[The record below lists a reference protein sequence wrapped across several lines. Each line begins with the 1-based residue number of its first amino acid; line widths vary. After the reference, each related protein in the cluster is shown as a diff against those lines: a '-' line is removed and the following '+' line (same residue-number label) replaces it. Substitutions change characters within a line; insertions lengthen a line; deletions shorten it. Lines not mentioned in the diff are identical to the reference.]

1 MAKGKKGW
9 FNHSQDVNEQDAVES
24 NSAEEK
30 EREYSLEE
38 LFELAYL
45 AYRDSA
51 DATDLLNRSEF
62 KESIASDENWIKNY
76 LTEIQYAAY
85 LKAIGMDESSDVNE
99 SETYIPE
106 NNPDSSDEALEILS
120 EGLENSVKEIMKEAE
135 PEELKSE
142 GMLTPEPDYGAA
154 AKISMTADE
163 PATVSELEE
172 ENTDEEFLQEEQEPE
187 HKADKIEV
195 TEVETVQHNS
205 DTNEILNALREVF
218 VGKGEEEEKHTD
230 MTDNELEYIFNNK
243 ELLAKLRQSVY
254 CAPDDPGMD
263 DELRKMD
270 LDELFEQLLRINGV
284 TRKIPAIIENVH
296 QLYLKRIEDAATE
309 IPRERLEGFLLYAIE
324 LIREYN
330 HMEYGEYL
338 NKYLVAKLGMTMEEI
353 DKLDVADGP
362 GGYERV
368 VISIDKE
375 DKTLYYEIEA
385 PFEYEQA
392 KKTFLKYQMCA
403 SNADIFVDPIVFFE
417 SFGITICSLDE
428 EPGSPVILFNERGVF
443 EIRPNSQMKRYDANP
458 LA

>member
-1 MAKGKKGW
+1 MAKGRKW
-9 FNHSQDVNEQDAVES
+9 FGSNYRYAAEQESGTVSVDAEKNYS
-24 NSAEEK
+24 MEEI
-30 EREYSLEE
+30 
-38 LFELAYL
+38 FDLAYQ
-45 AYRDSA
+45 AYRESA
-51 DATDLLNRSEF
+51 ASTDLLNRGEF
-62 KESIASDENWIKNY
+62 RENMWPDQSVMKHYLDENVY
-76 LTEIQYAAY
+76 HAY
-85 LKAIGMDESSDVNE
+85 LNMTGTQSKSDDAEES
-99 SETYIPE
+99 YIPE
-106 NNPDSSDEALEILS
+106 NNPDASDEALEVMS
-120 EGLENSVKEIMKEAE
+120 EKLENSVNEILSEEAE
-135 PEELKSE
+135 LPHNE
-142 GMLTPEPDYGAA
+142 GMLMPEPDYGN
-154 AKISMTADE
+154 
-163 PATVSELEE
+163 TVSVPQVDDSESEE
-172 ENTDEEFLQEEQEPE
+172 DYKETVEDTSDSANEQEE
-187 HKADKIEV
+187 
-195 TEVETVQHNS
+195 
-205 DTNEILNALREVF
+205 DT
-218 VGKGEEEEKHTD
+218 
-230 MTDNELEYIFNNK
+230 TDNETAQIEDVTPLNVPEYPEDYDDSEKEDEESYMEGNEMQEVTASDLTADDLEYIFSNK
-243 ELLAKLRQSVY
+243 ELMSKLRQSVY
-254 CAPDDPGMD
+254 HAPDDTSMD
-263 DELRKMD
+263 DELRKMN

-368 VISIDKE
+368 VISIDKK

-385 PFEYEQA
+385 PFEYDQA

-428 EPGSPVILFNERGVF
+428 EPGSHVILFNERGIF
-443 EIRPNSQMKRYDANP
+443 EIRPNLQMKRYDANP

>member
-76 LTEIQYAAY
+76 LTEIQYATY
-85 LKAIGMDESSDVNE
+85 LKAIGTGESSDVNE
-99 SETYIPE
+99 SGTYIPE

-135 PEELKSE
+135 PEELESD

-154 AKISMTADE
+154 AEIAMTADE
-163 PATVSELEE
+163 PATVSEPEE

-187 HKADKIEV
+187 RKADKIEV
-195 TEVETVQHNS
+195 PVEEVETNNS
-205 DTNEILNALREVF
+205 DTNKISNARRETF
-218 VGKGEEEEKHTD
+218 VGEGEKHTD

-254 CAPDDPGMD
+254 YAPDDPGMD

-296 QLYLKRIEDAATE
+296 QLYLKRIEDVATE
-309 IPRERLEGFLLYAIE
+309 IPRERLEELLLYAIE
-324 LIREYN
+324 LIRKDN
-330 HMEYGEYL
+330 HMEYGDCLNAYL
-338 NKYLVAKLGMTMEEI
+338 GTQIGMTTEELEKMNI
-353 DKLDVADGP
+353 ANGR

-368 VISIDKE
+368 
-375 DKTLYYEIEA
+375 TLCVRTNDGDAYYEIEA
-385 PFEYEQA
+385 PYDQA
-392 KKTFLKYQMCA
+392 EKVFRKYHMCMCVTDDA
-403 SNADIFVDPIVFFE
+403 YFTDPVSFFGC
-417 SFGITICSLDE
+417 FGIPVLDLNGELDSKATFEENHIC
-428 EPGSPVILFNERGVF
+428 I
-443 EIRPNSQMKRYDANP
+443 
-458 LA
+458 